1 MTSAAERRRRIAVI
15 GPGEAD
21 AHITRLA
28 QQVGQFLGW
37 EGCDVY
43 TGGLGG
49 VMEAAARGAS
59 QAGGL
64 TIGILPGE
72 EASDAN
78 TQIRVAVATGLG
90 EGRNLVL
97 VRSVEA
103 LIAVGRGYGTLS
115 EIAFALRLQ
124 KRVVGLDSWDVEG
137 MLQTSSPEE
146 AVQQALR

>member
-1 MTSAAERRRRIAVI
+1 MASAAERRRRIAVI
-15 GPGEAD
+15 GPGDAN
-21 AHITRLA
+21 AHIARLA

-43 TGGLGG
+43 TGGLSG

-64 TIGILPGE
+64 TVGILPGE
-72 EASDAN
+72 ETSDAN
-78 TQIRVAVATGLG
+78 TQIRIAVATGLG

-103 LIAVGRGYGTLS
+103 VIAVGKGYGTLS

-124 KRVVGLDSWDVEG
+124 KRVVGLETWDVEG
-137 MLQTSSPEE
+137 IVQAGSPEE